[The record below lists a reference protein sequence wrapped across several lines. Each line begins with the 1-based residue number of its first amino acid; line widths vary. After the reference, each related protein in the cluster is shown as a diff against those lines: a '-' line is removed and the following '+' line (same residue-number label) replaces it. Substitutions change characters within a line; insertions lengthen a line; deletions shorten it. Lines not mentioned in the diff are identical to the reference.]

1 MNNLMNEILKHQQ
14 TAIDKNYLVFG
25 TYLQGSQ
32 NYKLDLPTSDVDT
45 KTIVIPTFEDIALN
59 RKPISTTHILDDN
72 SHDDQKDIRLMFS
85 TFHKQNINFLEILF
99 TDYYIPNPIFKEENE
114 ELREMADDIAQISER
129 RLISCIKGMAYEKF
143 KALEHPYPATI
154 NKIKKFGYDPKM
166 LHHILRLQEFIQR
179 LYNGEKFR
187 DCLISK
193 NIQYLI
199 SVKAGFIDLET
210 ARVIASLSVNEIVDT
225 ASKFDQDEKVNND
238 IIDRMNDLLIRVLK
252 KSLLDEMGID

>member
-154 NKIKKFGYDPKM
+154 DKIKKFGYDPKQ

-179 LYNGEKFR
+179 LYNGEKFK

-193 NIQYLI
+193 NIQYLT

-210 ARVIASLSVNEIVDT
+210 ARVIASLSVNEIVST